1 MFEVFKIGFLPVS
14 FLDLIDV
21 LLVTLIFY
29 KVYNVIRG
37 TIAAQ
42 IFYGL
47 IFVLILSFLTQA
59 ANFKALGWLL
69 KLLSDIWVIAFVI
82 LFQPEIRRLLVLIGR
97 NPFVRMFIKNDQTNV
112 ANIVSEAAFELAQN
126 QHGALIVI
134 VKSVGIRGVVETG
147 EIINAKLSKNLLR
160 SIFFPRSAFHDGAV
174 IINND
179 IVEAVRCTLPLSSGT
194 TKNGVP
200 LGMRHRAGI
209 GISEQADVISVI
221 VSEETG
227 GISVAER
234 GQLKSGLSKEGLKN
248 YLTNAMRVS
257 KHNGIRTFSELFR
270 RFNNIKKSAT
280 NLES

>member
-1 MFEVFKIGFLPVS
+1 MFEVFKIGFLSVS
-14 FLDLIDV
+14 FLDIVDV

-29 KVYNVIRG
+29 KVYSVIRA

-82 LFQPEIRRLLVLIGR
+82 LFQPEIRRILVLIGR
-97 NPFVRMFIKNDQTNV
+97 NPFIRMFIKNDEFKV
-112 ANIVSEAAFELAQN
+112 ADIISEAAFELAQN
-126 QHGALIVI
+126 QHGALMVI
-134 VKSVGIRGVVETG
+134 VKSVGIRSVAETG
-147 EIINAKLSKNLLR
+147 EIINAKISKNLLR

-179 IVEAVRCTLPLSSGT
+179 IVEAVRCTLPLSSEITIDGI
-194 TKNGVP
+194 P

-227 GISVAER
+227 GISIAEK
-234 GQLKSGLSKEGLKN
+234 GQLKSGLSKEGLRN
-248 YLTNAMRVS
+248 YLTNSMRAS
-257 KHNGIRTFSELFR
+257 KQPNLRSIADVVKRFVNIRKTNR
-270 RFNNIKKSAT
+270 NI
-280 NLES
+280 ES